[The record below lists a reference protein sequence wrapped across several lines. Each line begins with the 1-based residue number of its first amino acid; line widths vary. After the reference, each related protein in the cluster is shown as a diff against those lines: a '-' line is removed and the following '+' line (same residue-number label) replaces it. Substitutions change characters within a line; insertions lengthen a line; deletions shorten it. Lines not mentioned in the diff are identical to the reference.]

1 MKSGVSMEEA
11 QSLLLDQVTVV
22 DTGVVSLLQAN
33 GRVVSRK
40 ICSMENVPPFDRS
53 PLDGYAL
60 KAADT
65 QGATPEHPV
74 KLNVIEEIRAG
85 FAAKKK
91 VTPGTAI
98 KLMTGAPMP
107 AGADVVIK
115 YEAVKREENDLFV
128 SEQLQ
133 SGSNVVLAG
142 EDVVNGEVIVQPGE
156 LITPPLV
163 GLLAAIGAEQ
173 IPVYNKVKIAIFST
187 GDELVNP
194 GEALS
199 PGKIH
204 NSNLH
209 SLGAR
214 CFELGAEPIYGGI
227 VGDELE
233 KTATKLRKALTEADI
248 VITTGGV
255 SVGDFD
261 LVPKALQHID
271 ADVIFRR
278 VKMKPGSPMMAAKK
292 DHKLL
297 IGLSGNPAAA
307 FITFDL
313 LVVPVIKKMMGLRQV
328 MPLTLEA
335 VLDDPFE
342 KSSPQRRFL
351 RGRLKREYVGSK
363 IQLTGK
369 QTNGV
374 LKSMIGCD
382 VLVDVPAGSGPLV
395 CGQKVSA
402 LLL

>member
-1 MKSGVSMEEA
+1 MI
-11 QSLLLDQVTVV
+11 LDQVTAVETSVV
-22 DTGVVSLLQAN
+22 NLLQSN
-33 GRVVSRK
+33 GWVVSREIISAEK
-40 ICSMENVPPFDRS
+40 LPPFDRS

-60 KAADT
+60 KAVDT

-85 FAAKKK
+85 FVAEKK
-91 VTPGTAI
+91 VTSGTAI

-107 AGADVVIK
+107 AGTDVVIR
-115 YEAVKREENDLFV
+115 YEAVKRAENDLFV
-128 SEQLQ
+128 PEQLQ
-133 SGSNVVLAG
+133 AGSNVVLAG
-142 EDVVNGEVIVQPGE
+142 EDVVNGEVIAEPGE

-173 IPVYNKVKIAIFST
+173 IHVYNKVKIAIFST

-194 GEALS
+194 GEILS
-199 PGKIH
+199 PGKIY

-209 SLGAR
+209 SLRAR

-227 VGDELE
+227 VGDHLE
-233 KTATKLRKALTEADI
+233 STATKLRKALTEADI

-261 LVPKALQHID
+261 LVPKALQHIG
-271 ADVIFRR
+271 ADMIFRG
-278 VKMKPGSPMMAAKK
+278 VKMKPGSPMVAAKK

-307 FITFDL
+307 FITFEL
-313 LVVPVIKKMMGLRQV
+313 LVVPVIKKMMGLRQI

-335 VLDDPFE
+335 VLDDSFE

-351 RGRLKREYVGSK
+351 RGKLKREYSGSK
-363 IQLTGK
+363 IQLTGN
-369 QTNGV
+369 QTNGA

-382 VLVDVPAGSGPLV
+382 VLVDVPVGSGPLI